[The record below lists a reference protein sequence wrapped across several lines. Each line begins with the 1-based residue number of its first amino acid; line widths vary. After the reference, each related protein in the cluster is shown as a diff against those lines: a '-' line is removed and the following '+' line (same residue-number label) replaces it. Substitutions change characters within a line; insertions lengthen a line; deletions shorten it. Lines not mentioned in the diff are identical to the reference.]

1 MQRRFEHI
9 SPLVFGAACVLL
21 TMIISIFAF
30 NNYRREKVLMVESL
44 VRQGETITRFIFS
57 STRSGVIRNMRMHH
71 IGNENLIQAVQ
82 ASLDQALDHPGI
94 NFIHVVS
101 GEGVILA
108 STIESNIGQ
117 RLNQSQQAFFEQVH
131 NVRGVEYLQRLLK
144 NTEESGTVFQ
154 YIQLRPFHLPSKI
167 VDPEQ
172 QRQGDFRNRKGMR
185 KDFDFFRDNLSHMMQ
200 DEAVILIELDASPYQ
215 AVVKRQLVQIGA
227 LSIVLLLVGLGGWLS
242 INTLQRLKGSQTQLK
257 SVETL
262 QNLLVASLPVG
273 IIAVDENN
281 TLQVVNPEAER
292 LFSISSAD
300 VFKKD
305 ISTILPG
312 DLLSHLGHDSQ
323 KKSGITE
330 FEHIVKS
337 SEGTTKIYYIYSLII
352 DDEAGQS
359 KGRLLLVQ
367 DVSDMREMERTL
379 RKNERFAA
387 LGKVAAGVA
396 HELRN
401 PLSSIKGLAVLTGKK
416 LENDEHGKTT
426 VELMIKEVDRLDRS
440 IKELLE
446 FAKPEMLD
454 LRQYTFKELVNEAL
468 EIFET
473 DFSSRNIKVINKIE
487 NPVKVKADKDKIKQ
501 VFLNL
506 FLNAIQAVKDDGE
519 ITISLYQEKG
529 VAICSVSDNGEGIDQ
544 EIIDKVF
551 DPYFTTKNEG
561 TGLGLAISVKIVEE
575 HGGSLN
581 IESINNQGT
590 TVYLRLPAI
599 S

>member
-44 VRQGETITRFIFS
+44 IRQGETITRFIFS

-117 RLNQSQQAFFEQVH
+117 RLNKSQQAFFEQVH
-131 NVRGVEYLQRLLK
+131 NVRGAEYLERLLK

-154 YIQLRPFHLPSKI
+154 YIQLRPFHLPSKNI
-167 VDPEQ
+167 DPEQ

-330 FEHIVKS
+330 FEHVVKS

-473 DFSSRNIKVINKIE
+473 DFSSRNIRVITKIE

-529 VAICSVSDNGEGIDQ
+529 SQSVLYQIMERGLTRRLLTRFLTHILRQ
-544 EIIDKVF
+544 KMKVQ
-551 DPYFTTKNEG
+551 G
-561 TGLGLAISVKIVEE
+561 SGWQSV
-575 HGGSLN
+575 
-581 IESINNQGT
+581 
-590 TVYLRLPAI
+590 
-599 S
+599 